1 MEFLIGF
8 PASHGQRGGNYP
20 DFIRYNTEMIVEAA
34 LDTMEITDPANRQVG
49 ELSGDQQQR
58 VMLARILAC
67 DAGLLLPD
75 EPLNHADITTREL
88 IFHTL
93 ERLKVLRIP

>member
-1 MEFLIGF
+1 
-8 PASHGQRGGNYP
+8 
-20 DFIRYNTEMIVEAA
+20 MIVATA
-34 LDTMEITDPANRQVG
+34 LDAMEITDLANRQVG

-58 VMLARILAC
+58 VMLSRTLAQ
-67 DAGLLLPD
+67 DVNLLLD

-93 ERLKVLRIP
+93 ERLNGVRKANLQVLLWKCSANTRKGRPGNDSIR